1 MMKTVRIKYCQPC
14 GFMPKAFDLAKSILD
29 AHGMA
34 YNKKLSVSMEPGDHG
49 IFDVMI
55 DDQVVFSKE
64 KEGRM
69 PEHSEI
75 VDRLKPGK

>member
-14 GFMPKAFDLAKSILD
+14 GYMPKAFDLAKSILD

-34 YNKKLSVSMEPGDHG
+34 YNKKLSVAMEPGDHG

-55 DDQVVFSKE
+55 DDQIVFSKE

-69 PEHSEI
+69 PEHHEI
-75 VDRLKPGK
+75 VDRLRPAK